1 MGDVEVQLLREACGH
16 GTTQAAQTRAWDATI
31 LNCSQRD
38 GTHHLLVLTLGRC
51 GHFKTPQ
58 KLPHYIQLP
67 QAASA
72 DEKAVAW
79 QEGQNSLHTSTVPS
93 NLWEMSHLSTL

>member
-1 MGDVEVQLLREACGH
+1 MEIQLLREACGH
-16 GTTQAAQTRAWDATI
+16 GTSQAAETRAWDSAL

-51 GHFKTPQ
+51 GHLKPPQ

-79 QEGQNSLHTSTVPS
+79 QEGHNLLRTSAVAY
-93 NLWEMSHLSTL
+93 NLWEVDQLRTL